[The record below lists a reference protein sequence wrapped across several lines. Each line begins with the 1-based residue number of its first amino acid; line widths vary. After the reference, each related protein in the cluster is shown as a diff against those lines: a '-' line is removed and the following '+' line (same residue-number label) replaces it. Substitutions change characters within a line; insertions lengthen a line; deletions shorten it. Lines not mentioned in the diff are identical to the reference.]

1 MMFLLLFT
9 CAIKTS
15 QMQPGYEKKSNHI
28 IEKAFIFFALLS
40 EKH

>member
-1 MMFLLLFT
+1 MMVLLLFS

-15 QMQPGYEKKSNHI
+15 QMQPKYEKKKSNHI

-40 EKH
+40 